1 MTLNNYTKN
10 QFVLNALNKSLS
22 LIVLASLII
31 LSPHLYANPNH
42 SLEKQSL
49 ELPSP
54 IQSSSVPS
62 EKLKQPLNLQS
73 REFTIGRNQSLSHAL
88 NGIDKA
94 PQVSYQISRLENAHF
109 FTRLN
114 VGDTLVIWTDENNQL
129 HKIDLQKTRTL
140 SHHLTIENDQMVI
153 SSYQRPVETRIT
165 QASANID
172 NSLYLAGR
180 AAGLSSNSIM
190 NLADIFAWEV
200 DYSRE
205 LRAGNQL
212 NIIYERQYLDNEY
225 IGDGKILAA
234 ELIVGT
240 RQRQVKAI
248 RFEKDGELIGYFDD
262 QGENLRKAFMRN
274 PINYTRISSR
284 FQKNRYH
291 PVLQEI
297 RDHKGVDYAAPTG
310 TPIYAAGDGTIKF
323 RGWGNGYGNYIII
336 QHAGRYETVYG
347 HMSRFGKF
355 RQGQQVKQG
364 EVIGYVGMTGL
375 ATGPHLHYEF
385 RIDGVHHDPLTVKFP
400 NAEPIPKQYKQNF
413 LEYAAVMQAQ
423 LERINPDAT
432 KLAFKFE

>member
-1 MTLNNYTKN
+1 MTLNNYTQNHFMLK
-10 QFVLNALNKSLS
+10 VLNNSLT
-22 LIVLASLII
+22 LIVLVSLI
-31 LSPHLYANPNH
+31 LFSTHLYANPTT

-62 EKLKQPLNLQS
+62 EKLKQPITLQS

-88 NGIDKA
+88 TGIDKA
-94 PQVSYQISRLENAHF
+94 PQLSYQISRLENAHH

-140 SHHLTIENDQMVI
+140 SHHLTVENEQMVI
-153 SSYQRPVETRIT
+153 SSYQRPVETRVT

-284 FQKNRYH
+284 FQTGRYH

-323 RGWGNGYGNYIII
+323 RGWGNGYGNYIIV

-400 NAEPIPKQYKQNF
+400 NAEPIPKKYKQAF

-423 LERINPDAT
+423 LERINLDAT